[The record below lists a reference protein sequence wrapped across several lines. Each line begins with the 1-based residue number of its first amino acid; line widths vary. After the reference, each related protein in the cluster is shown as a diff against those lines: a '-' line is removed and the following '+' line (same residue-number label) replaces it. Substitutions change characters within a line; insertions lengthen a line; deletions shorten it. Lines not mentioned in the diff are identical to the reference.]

1 MGSKCFDEGK
11 EKKYTEAQVLF
22 QDGRDITGVYD
33 WIGFLVITLC
43 AMPAPLCCFPKRMGG
58 CLLFL

>member
-22 QDGRDITGVYD
+22 QDGRDIAGVYD
-33 WIGFLVITLC
+33 WIGFLAITLC
-43 AMPAPLCCFPKRMGG
+43 AMPAALCYFLRMGSG
-58 CLLFL
+58 LLFLR